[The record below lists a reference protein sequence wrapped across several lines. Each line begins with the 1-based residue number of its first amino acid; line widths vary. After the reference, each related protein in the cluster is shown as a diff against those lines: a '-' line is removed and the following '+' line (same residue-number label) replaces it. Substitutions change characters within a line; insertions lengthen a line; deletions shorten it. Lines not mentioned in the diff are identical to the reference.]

1 MRTLLATALL
11 LGATQAGATEIGN
24 TKTKGIGLTV
34 GVPSAVTGKIWLD
47 QKSGI
52 SGYFGAQFGGGTA
65 VGLRVQ
71 YDREFVELADVPW
84 SRMDLHWFVG
94 GAVSHFPGFGLGLF
108 GAVGGVGFDMQ
119 FHEFPLEAF
128 AEVGP
133 IIGGVPGNG
142 QNLAWGY
149 MSTLG
154 ARWYF

>member
-11 LGATQAGATEIGN
+11 LGAAQAGATEIGN

-34 GVPSAVTGKIWLD
+34 GVPSALTGKLWLD

-52 SGYFGAQFGGGTA
+52 SGYFGATVGGGTA
-65 VGLRVQ
+65 VALRVQ

-84 SRMDLHWFVG
+84 SRMDLHWFAG
-94 GAVSHFPGFGLGLF
+94 GALAAFPGAGLGLL
-108 GAVGGVGFDMQ
+108 GGVGGVGFDMQ

-133 IIGGVPGNG
+133 IIGAIPGFG
-142 QNLAWGY
+142 LTWGY
-149 MSTLG
+149 TSTLG